1 MYLLTLLLA
10 IAALWLLHKTS
21 EDIYTILAGGSAG
34 ILLIWGLALAPWF
47 IQLGSVIL
55 VLSLE
60 QMYFIKTD

>member
-1 MYLLTLLLA
+1 MYLLPLLLA
-10 IAALWLLHKTS
+10 VTALWLLHKTS

-47 IQLGSVIL
+47 VQLGSVIL

-60 QMYFIKTD
+60 RMYLIKTD